1 MDDKL
6 GDNVFQLMSLYR
18 MLKLPSRIILDI
30 IIAMKKIK

>member
-6 GDNVFQLMSLYR
+6 GDNVFQLMSR

-30 IIAMKKIK
+30 ITAMKKIK